1 MVLFRQ
7 TEIFWVFGTPTSTAK
22 CFGLRKLSFLNCSGC
37 FGGCS
42 GYLGCFGGCGGGIS
56 CCGAYGGGWGGAC
69 CLIV

>member
-1 MVLFRQ
+1 MN
-7 TEIFWVFGTPTSTAK
+7 EETSTAK
-22 CFGLRKLSFLNCSGC
+22 CFGLRKLSFLSCSGG

-69 CLIV
+69 CFIV